1 MENEKSLKSERHHW
15 WPQTISKHWRNSR
28 GFINRVNSKGESTEV
43 KPKSLAVIK
52 NGHIIKLS
60 DAPEKRTSFDQ
71 NFECFF
77 DKADSNSNAIIKSL
91 SEIMIKHFQCE
102 SKFFAKSNV
111 CSSEEH
117 ELLIEII
124 VSLAVRSPMY
134 RDRCIAVAEKLR
146 GEIRA
151 LEKDRLIAI
160 NMRDALKNI
169 TSHIKNEASIYLLLS
184 KEKEFIFGDGFYHD
198 IPTVTIPS
206 RSPIIVCPLTPNICV
221 IIDAKERK
229 KDDSLISVALNDE
242 EVAICNDTVQ
252 IYSKNEIFY
261 RENNPILSEY
271 FTDNQRKE
279 YYPYD
284 NPLLKLLEKI
294 KEQNH
299 SSE

>member
-1 MENEKSLKSERHHW
+1 MKHEKSLKTEKHHW
-15 WPQTISKHWRNSR
+15 WPQTISKYWGNSR
-28 GFINRVNSKGESTEV
+28 GFINRVNVKGESTEV

-52 NGHIIKLS
+52 NGHIIKFN
-60 DAPEKRTSFDQ
+60 DNPEKRSGFDQ

-77 DKADSNSNAIIKSL
+77 DKADSNSNAIIKLL
-91 SEIMIKHFQCE
+91 SEIRIKHFQCE
-102 SKFFAKSNV
+102 SESSTKSNI

-134 RDRCIAVAEKLR
+134 RDGCMAIAEKLR

-169 TSHIKNEASIYLLLS
+169 TNHIKNEASIYLLLS
-184 KEKEFIFGDGFYHD
+184 EEKEFIFGDGFYHD

-206 RSPIIVCPLTPNICV
+206 RAPTIVCPLTPHICV

-229 KDDSLISVALNDE
+229 KDDSLISVALNEE
-242 EVAICNDTVQ
+242 EVTICNDTVQ

-261 RENNPILSEY
+261 REDKPILSEH
-271 FTDNQRKE
+271 FKDNIRKE

-284 NPLLKLLEKI
+284 NPLLKLLKKI
-294 KEQNH
+294 KAQNH
-299 SSE
+299 SS

>member
-1 MENEKSLKSERHHW
+1 MKYEKSLKTERHHW
-15 WPQTISKHWRNSR
+15 WPQTISKHWGNSR
-28 GFINRVNSKGESTEV
+28 GFINRVNTNGEITEV

-60 DAPEKRTSFDQ
+60 DNTEKRSSFDQ
-71 NFECFF
+71 NFECFI
-77 DKADSNSNAIIKSL
+77 DKADSNTNAIIKLL
-91 SEIMIKHFQCE
+91 SEIRFNQFQCDSE
-102 SKFFAKSNV
+102 SSISSNI

-134 RDRCIAVAEKLR
+134 RDRCIAIAEKLR
-146 GEIRA
+146 GEIPA

-169 TSHIKNEASIYLLLS
+169 TNHIKNEATIYLLIS

-198 IPTVTIPS
+198 IPAVTIPS
-206 RSPIIVCPLTPNICV
+206 RSPTLVCPLTPHICV
-221 IIDAKERK
+221 IIDAKQRK
-229 KDDSLISVALNDE
+229 KDNSLISLAINEE
-242 EVAICNDTVQ
+242 EVTICNDIVQ

-261 RENNPILSEY
+261 REDKPILLEH
-271 FTDNQRKE
+271 FKDNIRKE

-284 NPLLKLLEKI
+284 NPLLKLLEQI
-294 KEQNH
+294 KEQSH
-299 SSE
+299 TS

>member
-1 MENEKSLKSERHHW
+1 MKHDKSLKTERHHW
-15 WPQTISKHWRNSR
+15 WPQTISKHWGNSR
-28 GFINRVNSKGESTEV
+28 GFINRLNAKGESTEV

-60 DAPEKRTSFDQ
+60 DNPEKRSSFDQ
-71 NFECFF
+71 NFEFFF
-77 DKADSNSNAIIKSL
+77 DKADYNSNVIINLL
-91 SEIMIKHFQCE
+91 SEIRIKHFQCE
-102 SKFFAKSNV
+102 SESSTKSNI

-134 RDRCIAVAEKLR
+134 RDGCIAIAEKIR

-169 TSHIKNEASIYLLLS
+169 TNHIKNEASIYLLLS

-198 IPTVTIPS
+198 IPTVTIPN
-206 RSPIIVCPLTPNICV
+206 RSPTLVCPLTPHICV

-229 KDDSLISVALNDE
+229 KDDSLISVAVNEE
-242 EVAICNDTVQ
+242 EVKICNDTVQ
-252 IYSKNEIFY
+252 VYSKNEIFY
-261 RENNPILSEY
+261 REDKPILSEH
-271 FTDNQRKE
+271 FKDNIRKE
-279 YYPYD
+279 YYHYD

-294 KEQNH
+294 KAQNR
-299 SSE
+299 SS

>member
-1 MENEKSLKSERHHW
+1 MKNIKSEKHHW
-15 WPQTISKHWRNSR
+15 WPQTIAKHWKNSR
-28 GFINRVNSKGESTEV
+28 GFINRVNTKGENTEV

-52 NGHIIKLS
+52 NAHIIKFS
-60 DAPEKRTSFDQ
+60 NNPEKRTCFDQ

-77 DKADSNSNAIIKSL
+77 DKADNNSNAIIKLL
-91 SEIMIKHFQCE
+91 SEIRDKHFECE
-102 SKFFAKSNV
+102 YNKFTKSNR
-111 CSSEEH
+111 CSSEHH
-117 ELLIEII
+117 ELIIEII

-134 RDRCIAVAEKLR
+134 RDKCIAIAESIR
-146 GEIRA
+146 GEIPA
-151 LEKDRLIAI
+151 LEKDRLIAL

-198 IPTVTIPS
+198 IPAVTIPG
-206 RSPIIVCPLTPNICV
+206 RSPTIVCPLTPHICV

-229 KDDSLISVALNDE
+229 NEDSLISVTMNDE
-242 EVAICNDTVQ
+242 EITICNNTIQ

-261 RENNPILSEY
+261 RDDKPILSVH

-279 YYPYD
+279 YFIFD

-294 KEQNH
+294 KVQNA
-299 SSE
+299 

>member
-1 MENEKSLKSERHHW
+1 MSHEKSLKSEKHHW

-28 GFINRVNSKGESTEV
+28 GFINRVNAKGENSEV
-43 KPKSLAVIK
+43 QPKSLAVIK

-60 DAPEKRTSFDQ
+60 DNPEKRTSFDQ
-71 NFECFF
+71 NFEHFF
-77 DKADSNSNAIIKSL
+77 DKADFNSNAIIKSL
-91 SEIMIKHFQCE
+91 SEIRIKHFQYE
-102 SKFFAKSNV
+102 RVNPTKSNV
-111 CSSEEH
+111 FSPEDH

-134 RDRCIAVAEKLR
+134 RDGCIAIAEKLR
-146 GEIRA
+146 GEIPP

-160 NMRDALKNI
+160 NIRDALKNI
-169 TSHIKNEASIYLLLS
+169 TSQIRNEASIYLMLS

-198 IPTVTIPS
+198 IPTVTISS
-206 RSPIIVCPLTPNICV
+206 RSPTLVCPLTPHICV

-229 KDDSLISVALNDE
+229 KNDSLISVEINDE

-261 RENNPILSEY
+261 SNDKPILSEH
-271 FTDNQRKE
+271 FTENIRKE

-284 NPLLKLLEKI
+284 NPLLNLLEKI
-294 KEQNH
+294 KEKNH
-299 SSE
+299 SS